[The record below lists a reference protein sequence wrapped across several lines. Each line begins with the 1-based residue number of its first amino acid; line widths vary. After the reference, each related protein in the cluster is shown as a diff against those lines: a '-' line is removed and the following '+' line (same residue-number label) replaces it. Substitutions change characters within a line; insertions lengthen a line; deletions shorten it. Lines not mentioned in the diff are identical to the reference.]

1 MKACLPRFAFFY
13 CALCVFTAFGT
24 VHYVDVNSTNAVSP
38 YADWSTAATNI
49 QDAIDAANA
58 GDEILVTNGSYRT
71 GGRTAGGLLT
81 NRVAVTKPIDVRSLN
96 GPLVTV
102 IKGIQDPLSLNAHS
116 AVRCV
121 YLTNGAM
128 LTGFTLTQ
136 GGTRSGGSTT
146 TNDYMGGGVYCES
159 TNAFL
164 ANCILSS
171 NSDPCPAFVF
181 GGGAAYSGTLNNC
194 VISNNTANGYGG
206 GAYESALSNCLII
219 GNIGSSGGG
228 VALCQLDYCTLS
240 ANQTLTGSGAGA
252 LGGIL
257 NNCVIIGNSNA
268 YSGGGASGAALNNCL
283 IATNVSGSKGG
294 GLDGGSARN
303 CLIIG
308 NSSSTGGGVSSGNL
322 TNSIVYYNS
331 APGGYPPNCFSC
343 TLTYCCTT
351 PLATGRGNISND
363 PKFVNRAA
371 GDFHLQTNSPCI
383 NAGWNPCAPGT
394 SDLDGNPRIVGGTVD
409 IGAYEF
415 QSPTSL
421 LSYGWLQQYGFPTDG
436 SADFA
441 DTDHDGMNNWQ
452 EWIAGTNPT
461 NALSVLLMVSAT
473 NSPTGAAVTWQS
485 VNTRS
490 YFIQRASDLSAQ
502 PAFTTVVTN
511 VAGLSGTTTFTDT
524 NTIGTGPF
532 FYRVGVQQ

>member
-1 MKACLPRFAFFY
+1 MKAWLLRFFFL
-13 CALCVFTAFGT
+13 LCVLSVRTALGA
-24 VHYVDVNSTNAVSP
+24 VHYVDANGTNSISP
-38 YADWSTAATNI
+38 YTDWSTAATNI
-49 QDAIDAANA
+49 QQAVDVADP
-58 GDEILVTNGSYRT
+58 GDQILVTNGVYKT
-71 GGRTAGGLLT
+71 GGRPGNGLLT
-81 NRVAVTKPIDVRSLN
+81 NRVAVTKPVTIQSVN

-102 IKGIQDPLSLNAHS
+102 IKGIQDPFSLNAHS

-128 LTGFTLTQ
+128 LAGFTLSG
-136 GGTRSGGSTT
+136 GGTRLGGSTT

-164 ANCILSS
+164 ASCILSS
-171 NSDPCPAFVF
+171 NSDPCSVFVF

-206 GAYESALSNCLII
+206 GAYESALSNCLIV

-283 IATNVSGSKGG
+283 IATNVAGSKGG

-394 SDLDGNPRIVGGTVD
+394 TDLDGNPRIVGGTVD

-421 LSYGWLQQYGFPTDG
+421 LAYAWLQQYGFPTDG
-436 SADFA
+436 SADF
-441 DTDHDGMNNWQ
+441 TDPDNDGMNNWQ
-452 EWIAGTNPT
+452 EWIAGTDPT
-461 NALSVLLMVSAT
+461 DPLSVLSMVSAT
-473 NSPTGAAVTWQS
+473 KSPTSATVTWES
-485 VNTRS
+485 TSTRS
-490 YFIQRASDLSAQ
+490 YFIQRASELGAQ
-502 PAFTTVVTN
+502 PAFATIVTN
-511 VAGLSGTTTFTDT
+511 VTGRSGTTTFTDT
-524 NTIGTGPF
+524 NAAGGGPWL
-532 FYRVGVQQ
+532 YRVGVQQ